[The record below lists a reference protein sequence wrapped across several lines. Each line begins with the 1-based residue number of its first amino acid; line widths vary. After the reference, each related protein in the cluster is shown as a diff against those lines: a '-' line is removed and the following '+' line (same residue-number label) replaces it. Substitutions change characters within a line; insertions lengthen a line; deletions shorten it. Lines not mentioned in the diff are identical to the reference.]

1 MSTDYKSPA
10 FKKLLDSLQQQSWE
24 LELLISGFAIFGL
37 LTAYDPIRINM
48 IQAENAGMLYRF
60 FSLLFL
66 LVACMILLFNLLLH
80 VTLRGLWIGALGL
93 RYVSGDIEF
102 EELRYSQRFIKYL
115 KKRIP
120 SFDKYIANMEN
131 YCSILFAVSFLLIFY
146 VLSFS
151 LIMIYFA
158 LVGNF
163 IIENDALPNWV
174 QKGIG
179 IPLILFLA
187 VGMLLTFIDFIGV
200 GILKRNKYVA
210 AVYFP
215 FYWAFGFLTLSFLYR
230 PLLYNFLDNRFG
242 KRLLLMLTPAYLLIS
257 FLTSLSH
264 YNSNYFDADN
274 NSSSL
279 FANRKNY
286 LDQLTEKEDF
296 PDNGAIGTKVVTTP
310 FIHVF
315 VPFNQNTEDQV
326 FKYNDSLRPDEDIRG
341 LRSGIQ
347 FNNSG
352 RRRVRGKY
360 SKNEM
365 TKAYMKTVNEMY
377 SFKIDSVPFDSELIF
392 SEIKKN
398 LLGFETYLPLDSL
411 SEGKHD
417 FLIIRKRTLKDSVKA
432 SLHAKIPFWY
442 FPQSNSSSPDGM
454 AN

>member
-102 EELRYSQRFIKYL
+102 DELRYSQRFIKYL

-163 IIENDALPNWV
+163 IIENDALPN
-174 QKGIG
+174 
-179 IPLILFLA
+179 
-187 VGMLLTFIDFIGV
+187 
-200 GILKRNKYVA
+200 
-210 AVYFP
+210 
-215 FYWAFGFLTLSFLYR
+215 
-230 PLLYNFLDNRFG
+230 
-242 KRLLLMLTPAYLLIS
+242 
-257 FLTSLSH
+257 
-264 YNSNYFDADN
+264 
-274 NSSSL
+274 
-279 FANRKNY
+279 
-286 LDQLTEKEDF
+286 
-296 PDNGAIGTKVVTTP
+296 
-310 FIHVF
+310 
-315 VPFNQNTEDQV
+315 
-326 FKYNDSLRPDEDIRG
+326 
-341 LRSGIQ
+341 
-347 FNNSG
+347 
-352 RRRVRGKY
+352 
-360 SKNEM
+360 
-365 TKAYMKTVNEMY
+365 
-377 SFKIDSVPFDSELIF
+377 
-392 SEIKKN
+392 
-398 LLGFETYLPLDSL
+398 
-411 SEGKHD
+411 
-417 FLIIRKRTLKDSVKA
+417 
-432 SLHAKIPFWY
+432 
-442 FPQSNSSSPDGM
+442 
-454 AN
+454 

>member
-48 IQAENAGMLYRF
+48 IQAEHADMTYRF
-60 FSLLFL
+60 FCLLFL

-102 EELRYSQRFIKYL
+102 EELRYSERFMRYL

-151 LIMIYFA
+151 LIIICIA

-163 IIENDALPNWV
+163 VIENDELPNWV
-174 QKGIG
+174 QKGVG
-179 IPLILFLA
+179 IPLMLFL
-187 VGMLLTFIDFIGV
+187 VLGMILTFIDFIGV

-215 FYWAFGFLTLSFLYR
+215 FYWVFGFLTLSFLYR

-242 KRLLLMLTPAYLLIS
+242 KRLLLMLTPAYFLIT

-264 YNSNYFDADN
+264 YNSNYFDSDD

-286 LDQLTEKEDF
+286 LDQLTEKEDY
-296 PDNGAIGTKVVTTP
+296 PKNGAIGTKVVRAP
-310 FIHVF
+310 FVHVF
-315 VPFNQNTEDQV
+315 IPFSQDTEESV
-326 FKYNDSLRPDEDIRG
+326 FKYNDSLRPKNDLRG

-347 FNNSG
+347 INNSG
-352 RRRVRGKY
+352 NNYTGKY
-360 SKNEM
+360 SKSEM
-365 TKAYMKTVNEMY
+365 TKAYMKSVNEIY
-377 SFKIDSVPFDSELIF
+377 SFKIDSTSYDSELIF
-392 SEIKKN
+392 SEIRKN

-411 SEGKHD
+411 PPGKHD
-417 FLIIRKRTLKDSVKA
+417 FLIIRKRTIKDSVTA

-442 FPQSNSSSPDGM
+442 YPQSNSSSPDGM